1 MRRRS
6 LLAVAAAITLS
17 ACSGGGGDAPAAKPA
32 DVLKK
37 AQTTLAGA
45 KTVALTLTSTNVPP
59 KQNGVSAADGVGVID
74 ATSPRFK
81 GKVTATVNGLTG
93 GVDLITIGK
102 DTWMK
107 LFTPTFEKTDL
118 ATLGAPNPSDLFQPQ
133 TGLPSLLAQ
142 TKAPA
147 DGASARE
154 GKDILQTITGTVP
167 SADVYRLL
175 LLGKD
180 APDFKVTYG
189 ITDGGE
195 LRTASPTGEFYK
207 GTTSTYRLVLK
218 DYGAPVT
225 ITAP

>member
-6 LLAVAAAITLS
+6 LLAVVAALALS
-17 ACSGGGGDAPAAKPA
+17 ACGGGGDTSEAKPA

-59 KQNGVSAADGVGVID
+59 KQNGVSAADGVGIID
-74 ATSPRFK
+74 ATTPRFQ

-93 GVDLITIGK
+93 GVDLITIG
-102 DTWMK
+102 DATWMK

-118 ATLGAPNPSDLFQPQ
+118 AKLGAPNPSHLFQPE

-147 DGASARE
+147 AGDSARE
-154 GKDILQTITGTVP
+154 GKDILQTVTGTVP
-167 SADVYRLL
+167 AADVYRLL

-195 LRTASPTGEFYK
+195 LRTASLNGEFYK

-225 ITAP
+225 IAAP